1 MFDKKLSNGAIGING
16 HPNLVI
22 EVLQFIYVQLDNNK
36 CDISVKNIR

>member
-36 CDISVKNIR
+36 CVIIVKNIR